1 MSIHRPTSP
10 IGSLHRRDGA
20 GVVRMEDHFETDPD
34 DLWDALTS
42 PDRLARWIAEVDGD
56 LRLGGHFEAVFTSG
70 WRGPGRVDACEPGR
84 RLLLTMGEGDD
95 QTTIEAWILPDG
107 ETVHLIVEE
116 RGLPLGE
123 YAAYGAGWQ
132 AHIEDLAAHLG
143 GHPAAEWRQ
152 RWQELTPSYEALAQS
167 VS

>member
-20 GVVRMEDHFETDPD
+20 GVVRLEDHFETDSD

-95 QTTIEAWILPDG
+95 QTTPIRCRDLDAFSAMIELGAVSDSCWRRWRP
-107 ETVHLIVEE
+107 ETPV
-116 RGLPLGE
+116 
-123 YAAYGAGWQ
+123 
-132 AHIEDLAAHLG
+132 
-143 GHPAAEWRQ
+143 AEMAPRFPTH
-152 RWQELTPSYEALAQS
+152 TPR
-167 VS
+167 

>member
-1 MSIHRPTSP
+1 MSIDRRTFP

-20 GVVRMEDHFETDPD
+20 GVVRMEDHFDTDPD

-42 PDRLARWIAEVDGD
+42 PDRLARWIARVDGD
-56 LRLGGHFEAVFTSG
+56 LRVGGHFEAVFTSG
-70 WRGPGRVDACEPGR
+70 WSGPGRVDACEPGH

-107 ETVHLIVEE
+107 DTVRLIVEE

-123 YAAYGAGWQ
+123 LAAYGAGWQ

-143 GHPAAEWRQ
+143 GHPGSEWRA
-152 RWQELTPSYEALAQS
+152 RWQELTPSYEALARS